1 MTREIIEVPFPRA
14 SVKPLI
20 NYFIIVLSQKRKR
33 SANARAHKKRRKE
46 MSEDARSLRFARLQ
60 VRQREREKNKNK
72 KAIIPSSGLSPTHTH
87 IQKKKG
93 VVKKK
98 SARAQGTLT
107 FLIFHISMFSSW
119 SSPMDAIFSFLSCL
133 CY

>member
-1 MTREIIEVPFPRA
+1 LFTKFTWPFGGMTREIIEVPFPRA

-87 IQKKKG
+87 IQKKKE
-93 VVKKK
+93 
-98 SARAQGTLT
+98 
-107 FLIFHISMFSSW
+107 
-119 SSPMDAIFSFLSCL
+119 
-133 CY
+133 